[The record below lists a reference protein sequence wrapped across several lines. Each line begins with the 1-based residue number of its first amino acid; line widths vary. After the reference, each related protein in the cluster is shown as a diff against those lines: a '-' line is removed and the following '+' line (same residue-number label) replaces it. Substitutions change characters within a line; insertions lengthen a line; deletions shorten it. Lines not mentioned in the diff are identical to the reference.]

1 MLSVEDAVALLASR
15 LGVVE
20 GSESVHLV
28 QADGR
33 VLAQDVTAPL
43 PLPPFTNSAVD
54 GYALR
59 GEDLPVGAEK
69 TFPVVDWVQAGAA
82 ADHAA
87 APGRAI
93 RIFTGAPMPAGADT
107 VFMQEDVRI
116 EEAGTVI
123 LPPGLKRGAN
133 VRPTGE
139 DIAKGQVV
147 LKAGHRLRP
156 QDIALAA
163 ALGRTEVE
171 VRRRIRVAVFSTGNE
186 IVAPG
191 ADRKPV
197 QLFDSNRFMLMAMLA
212 RLGCEI
218 DDLGILRDDPQAI
231 ASVLEGA
238 VASHDLILT
247 SGGVSTGEAD
257 YVKAAVE
264 SVGKLVFWR
273 MAIKPGRPVAMGV
286 IGGTPFIG
294 LPGNPVASFVTFA
307 YLARPAILA
316 LSGTALQMP
325 PPSRSVPPS
334 SIEKK
339 PAAASM
345 SALVCARAATGC
357 SRP

>member
-20 GSESVHLV
+20 GSESVALV

-33 VLAQDVTAPL
+33 VLAQDVIAPL

-59 GEDLPVGAEK
+59 GEDLPVSKEA

-107 VFMQEDVRI
+107 VFMQEDVRV
-116 EEAGTVI
+116 EQTGTVI

-139 DIAKGQVV
+139 DIAEGQVV

-163 ALGRTEVE
+163 GARADPARRPAAHPGR
-171 VRRRIRVAVFSTGNE
+171 R
-186 IVAPG
+186 
-191 ADRKPV
+191 
-197 QLFDSNRFMLMAMLA
+197 LFDR
-212 RLGCEI
+212 
-218 DDLGILRDDPQAI
+218 Q
-231 ASVLEGA
+231 
-238 VASHDLILT
+238 
-247 SGGVSTGEAD
+247 
-257 YVKAAVE
+257 
-264 SVGKLVFWR
+264 
-273 MAIKPGRPVAMGV
+273 
-286 IGGTPFIG
+286 
-294 LPGNPVASFVTFA
+294 
-307 YLARPAILA
+307 
-316 LSGTALQMP
+316 
-325 PPSRSVPPS
+325 
-334 SIEKK
+334 
-339 PAAASM
+339 
-345 SALVCARAATGC
+345 
-357 SRP
+357 